1 MLKQENER
9 HSSLS
14 KFFFN
19 DQGLGENI
27 SMVAF
32 IFKIKVLVVS
42 ESFRVK
48 A

>member
-9 HSSLS
+9 HSLLS
-14 KFFFN
+14 KLFFN
-19 DQGLGENI
+19 DQGLWKNI
-27 SMVAF
+27 SMVVF

-42 ESFRVK
+42 EIFRMK